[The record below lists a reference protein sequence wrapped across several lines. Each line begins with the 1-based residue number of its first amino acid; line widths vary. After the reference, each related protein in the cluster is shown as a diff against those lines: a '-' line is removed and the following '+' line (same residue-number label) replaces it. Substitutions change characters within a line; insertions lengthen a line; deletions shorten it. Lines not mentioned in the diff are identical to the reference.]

1 MSVYDLEVE
10 AYAINRGI
18 DMARAKNAS
27 TRALWIPRYRFCIL
41 DNPYKNSTK
50 KLSAA
55 WHNAFYS
62 ECKKL
67 GRRSR

>member
-1 MSVYDLEVE
+1 MSILDLEIE

-18 DMARAKNAS
+18 DMARAINS
-27 TRALWIPRYRFCIL
+27 IGRYIDAYKFFIL
-41 DNPYKNSTK
+41 DNPYKHSSK

-55 WHNAFYS
+55 WHNAFYA
-62 ECKKL
+62 ECKKT

>member
-1 MSVYDLEVE
+1 MSIYDLEVE

-18 DMARAKNAS
+18 DMARDKTAL
-27 TRALWIPRYRFCIL
+27 TRALRVPRYEFCIL

-55 WHNAFYS
+55 WHNAFYA